1 MGRVIKIQKIYDMY
15 ILPRIVILFVML
27 YLAFAS
33 VAFMPLRF
41 FFVFDHQ
48 LVNTDLYVKHSTNE
62 TNTRN
67 NIVLIIVRS
76 SRQTRVLMGKRRTTE
91 TLPNGR
97 SSIYYMSV

>member
-1 MGRVIKIQKIYDMY
+1 M
-15 ILPRIVILFVML
+15 F

-33 VAFMPLRF
+33 VAFMPLR

-67 NIVLIIVRS
+67 NIVLIIVGS
-76 SRQTRVLMGKRRTTE
+76 SRQTRVLMGKRRTAE